1 MAISELFN
9 IQDEKKSDIVQ
20 NSEEDG
26 IEKNG
31 VKKRILLVEDNPI
44 NQKIAE
50 KMLLRL
56 NYEVVIAP
64 NGQEALNILSEG
76 KDKFNLILMDVQMP
90 VLNGLDATK
99 ELRAKGVFLPVIA
112 MTANVLKGDREICLE
127 AGMNDYI
134 GKPVRIETL
143 ETTLSRWL
151 KTS

>member
-1 MAISELFN
+1 
-9 IQDEKKSDIVQ
+9 
-20 NSEEDG
+20 
-26 IEKNG
+26 
-31 VKKRILLVEDNPI
+31 
-44 NQKIAE
+44 
-50 KMLLRL
+50 
-56 NYEVVIAP
+56 
-64 NGQEALNILSEG
+64 
-76 KDKFNLILMDVQMP
+76 MP